1 MHSYNH
7 EINKIKHEINNT
19 TNKSVFK
26 DKVNKSHLHAATK
39 SQIIWH
45 YNNYSR
51 QQHKSSLEYYQD
63 ALDYG
68 KNQIKQ
74 SNFTYKGGKRRL
86 STRRKRRTHIMSRRM
101 RRH

>member
-7 EINKIKHEINNT
+7 EINKIKHEIDNT
-19 TNKSVFK
+19 TNKSEFK
-26 DKVNKSHLHAATK
+26 DKVNSSHLHAATK

-51 QQHKSSLEYYQD
+51 QQHKSSLVYYKD

-68 KNQIKQ
+68 KNQIKEN
-74 SNFTYKGGKRRL
+74 NFTHKGGKRRR
-86 STRRKRRTHIMSRRM
+86 STRRKGRTHIMSRRII
-101 RRH
+101 R